1 MKPKLSPLVLLDFS
15 ILNST
20 FTFQPPKDDELIRKL
35 FLAYPLDIDFA
46 LVNEAKNRTLRVFV
60 KVSVNQGDSGFEG
73 YKIFA
78 EGVAIFNL
86 IKDEGI
92 SKEDRSSLL
101 EYSSVSIA
109 INSLRAFI
117 SNLTAHAPFGKYILP
132 SIDVNDLF
140 KQRAALLVMKE
151 EKAAKKAPP
160 KKAAK

>member
-20 FTFQPPKDDELIRKL
+20 FSFLPPKDGVDIKIL
-35 FLAYPLDIDFA
+35 FLAYPIDIDFA
-46 LVNEAKNRTLRVFV
+46 VINEKDILRVFV
-60 KVSVNQGDSGFEG
+60 KTSINQGETKFDG

-86 IKDEGI
+86 LNKEGL

-101 EYSSVSIA
+101 QYSSVSIA

-117 SNLTAHAPFGKYILP
+117 ANLTANAPYGKFNLP

-140 KQRAALLVMKE
+140 KQKPMN
-151 EKAAKKAPP
+151 
-160 KKAAK
+160 